1 MDKNEVK
8 SKKISTSELWAKLFK
23 SASVERYLAGSGEM
37 QELPLFSDY
46 ISMLAEERN
55 EKAEAVIWRGE
66 IESSF
71 GHKLFSGTR
80 NPSRDTVLQLAFGFE
95 LDADETQQ
103 LLKVAGVTA
112 LHPRVKRDAVIAYC
126 LQYHRTFMET
136 QQLLYDN
143 HLPLIGG
150 KHERTR

>member
-8 SKKISTSELWAKLFK
+8 SKKISTSELWAKLFR
-23 SASVERYLAGSGEM
+23 SASVERYLAGSVDM
-37 QELPLFSDY
+37 QELPLFSEY

-55 EKAEAVIWRGE
+55 EKAEAVIRRGE

-95 LDADETQQ
+95 LNAD
-103 LLKVAGVTA
+103 
-112 LHPRVKRDAVIAYC
+112 
-126 LQYHRTFMET
+126 ET

-150 KHERTR
+150 KHDRS

>member
-8 SKKISTSELWAKLFK
+8 SKKISTSELWAKLFR
-23 SASVERYLAGSGEM
+23 SASVERYLAGSVDM
-37 QELPLFSDY
+37 QELPLFSEY

-55 EKAEAVIWRGE
+55 EKAEAVIRRGE

-80 NPSRDTVLQLAFGFE
+80 NP
-95 LDADETQQ
+95 QQ
-103 LLKVAGVTA
+103 LLKVARATA

-150 KHERTR
+150 KHDRS